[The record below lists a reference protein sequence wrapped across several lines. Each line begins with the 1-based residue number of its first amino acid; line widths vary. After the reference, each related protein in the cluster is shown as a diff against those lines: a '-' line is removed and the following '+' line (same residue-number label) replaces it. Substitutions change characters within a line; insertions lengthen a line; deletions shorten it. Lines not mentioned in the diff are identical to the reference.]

1 MLLHKILKCV
11 ILWITHALTGRE
23 CELLWKPEQK
33 DIGYVVWLTINL
45 WSRISCFSLFY
56 WGSSDDPS
64 QLWLPRLCI
73 LFLLDYVL
81 ALETES
87 AQVVAVALKLSEI
100 LVVTP
105 TKKQVFPLGICSS
118 TSAEARVIL
127 WTENTNSQVG
137 PCKCC
142 YPILCLLPSLCF
154 FF

>member
-1 MLLHKILKCV
+1 MLL
-11 ILWITHALTGRE
+11 
-23 CELLWKPEQK
+23 LLLMYFRQ
-33 DIGYVVWLTINL
+33 
-45 WSRISCFSLFY
+45 FSLFY